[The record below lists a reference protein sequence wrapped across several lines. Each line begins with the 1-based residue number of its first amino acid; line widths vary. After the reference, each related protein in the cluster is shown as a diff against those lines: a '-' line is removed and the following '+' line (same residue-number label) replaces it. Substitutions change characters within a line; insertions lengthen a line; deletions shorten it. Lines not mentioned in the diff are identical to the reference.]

1 MSTLD
6 IKLLNQIPEQTI
18 ETKDYKFIGITKEDG
33 IYTYDKDGNLVKVST
48 GTKDIIMYKG
58 DVEPEDKTKIW
69 FDTSG
74 TKVLIKAYNNDK
86 SIWEVIEGVNHN
98 SLKNYNIEEFQYFS
112 YTFDNWDSPIPLSLN
127 ELISINSTNTN
138 MEYGNDY
145 VLLKA
150 NHTYYISIQLRIK
163 CSSTSGRTAIH
174 LCNSETKVSLGLD
187 YAYYNYLANSNSLAS
202 SKDISV
208 IHFKPLEDI
217 KLGIKPT
224 VLEGD
229 LSISSL
235 SFNVFEINKTVIEN
249 EVKQV
254 DEQYGLEDGD
264 IGEIKGFMGNTAP
277 RHYLICDGTVYK
289 IADYQELADHIK
301 DKFGSYNYWGGD
313 GVETF
318 AVPDLRGEFLRGTGT
333 AERNTGTGA
342 NVGQHQDGTLI
353 PFVQPHNKNLIYDN
367 GNSNSIKN
375 ADSLVF
381 NDDST
386 ERYYISSGTKLDDNK
401 EPSITIRPTNT
412 SVLWC
417 IKYEHTY
424 FMKYS
429 PKLGYMKQD
438 VLLSDEVKDIG
449 EYQLTNPLKNYDL
462 IMIEYATK
470 DISTPIRQYCSN
482 IINVN
487 DINYDDYSVPM
498 CITRSKKE
506 EDKED
511 IITWWCTN
519 MFIKLSEQKINI
531 FAYDCSNGVEL
542 YITKI
547 IGFKCTEKTLGEIG
561 SGGSSDQDLT
571 DEELNTL
578 INNSFINGGE

>member
-511 IITWWCTN
+511 IITWWCVN